1 MVRSTLIEVPIKEV
15 FKMFITVVKKGLA
28 CCLIAQVVLAGIVR
42 AENEMTDSVAEADSL
57 TSTVAKAPVNTPQ
70 YLMRGIEVV
79 GDKVGRD
86 IQDLPTSAA
95 VVDES
100 RMEDEPIAT
109 IDDVLNRVANVN
121 SEGMAAMGGLFS
133 IRGINQGSIFASFDA
148 TNQLAAVYLNQVAL
162 GGLLSQYIKPST
174 WDVRSVEVLRGPQST
189 LQGKNSLA
197 GAVFFNY
204 NRPDFTFDGGF
215 RAEYGE
221 LDTWNLALYQ
231 NVPIEDDVLAARIA
245 LETRNSDGG
254 IVNPIT
260 GADDIA
266 LIDEKTARLQ
276 LLYQPF
282 GNEDISFNLTGIY
295 FDSETNTQPRAT
307 EFGMYDLEDRLNEE
321 TWPGYVPQ
329 ESWFTALESDF
340 RLDDNWRIAAV
351 TGYSDLK
358 ITGYKYDGDQMAPD
372 LLWVNGDFDESQ
384 FSQDLRLHYEGGRFR
399 GLLGG
404 YYSKADVRTVYDA
417 DGFFTSIFD
426 LGEEVTVAALY
437 ANADYDILDN
447 LTLNA
452 GLRYNTENRKNNSS
466 FYYFGP
472 PPFSTDPFAP
482 YEEKEGSVDVDAD
495 YDQLLPS
502 ASLTVKFTDDVSAGL
517 KYAKGYRSGGIA
529 VAPFLQI
536 VEEYEEE
543 IASTYEL
550 FFRSV
555 LLDDRLT
562 LNGNIFFIDWQ
573 DMQVPYLPAGG
584 FPGFDEL
591 TANAGKTEIKGFE
604 VEARAAVTD
613 ALETFLALGH
623 TSSEFKEFELYGE
636 DLAGRSLPNSPEWT
650 VAVGANYNHSSGFF
664 AGGTFRWVDES
675 YSVLNDEEVTR
686 LSIRHVLD
694 AKAGYRKD
702 NWSVYVWGTN
712 LLDDFYELNM
722 TNIMGYIGMPGRAGS
737 VSTPRRLGV
746 GVEATW

>member
-1 MVRSTLIEVPIKEV
+1 MVRSKLIEVPIKEV
-15 FKMFITVVKKGLA
+15 FKMFITVVKKGFA
-28 CCLIAQVVLAGIVR
+28 CCLIAQVALAGTVR
-42 AENEMTDSVAEADSL
+42 AETEVADTAAQGDSTAGVVAE
-57 TSTVAKAPVNTPQ
+57 APVNTPQ
-70 YLMRGIEVV
+70 HFMKDIEVV

-86 IQDLPTSAA
+86 IQDLPTSTS
-95 VVDES
+95 VVDEA

-109 IDDVLNRVANVN
+109 LDDVLNRVANVN
-121 SEGMAAMGGLFS
+121 SEGMGAMGGLFS

-148 TNQLAAVYLNQVAL
+148 TNLLSTVYLNQVAL
-162 GGLLSQYIKPST
+162 GGLLSQYMRPST

-204 NRPDFTFDGGF
+204 NRPDFTFDGRF

-231 NVPIEDDVLAARIA
+231 NVPIEEDVLAARIT

-266 LIDEKTARLQ
+266 SIDEKTARLQ
-276 LLYQPF
+276 LLYRPL

-295 FDSETNTQPRAT
+295 LDSETNTQPRAM
-307 EFGMYDLEDRLNEE
+307 EFGMYKLEDRLNEE
-321 TWPGYVPQ
+321 TWPGYAPQ
-329 ESWFTALESDF
+329 EDWFVSLESDF

-372 LLWVNGDFDESQ
+372 LLWIDGDFDESQ
-384 FSQDLRLHYEGGRFR
+384 FSQDLRLHYEGDRLR

-452 GLRYNTENRKNNSS
+452 GLRYNTENRKNNSY

-472 PPFSTDPFAP
+472 PPFDPSGPPQGNDST
-482 YEEKEGSVDVDAD
+482 VDAEAD
-495 YDQLLPS
+495 YNQLLPS

-536 VEEYEEE
+536 VEEYDEE
-543 IASTYEL
+543 IANTYEL

-562 LNGNIFFIDWQ
+562 LNGNVFFIDWQ

-584 FPGFDEL
+584 FPSFDEL

-613 ALETFLALGH
+613 ALETFLALGYSH
-623 TSSEFKEFELYGE
+623 SEFKDFELYGE

-664 AGGTFRWVDES
+664 AGGTFRWVDET

-737 VSTPRRLGV
+737 VSTPRRLGI

>member
-1 MVRSTLIEVPIKEV
+1 MLPMASGSAWAAGDTAADITAQTVTVNAGKTETDADTL
-15 FKMFITVVKKGLA
+15 
-28 CCLIAQVVLAGIVR
+28 R
-42 AENEMTDSVAEADSL
+42 
-57 TSTVAKAPVNTPQ
+57 
-70 YLMRGIEVV
+70 YLMPGIEVV

-86 IQDLPTSAA
+86 IQELPTSTS
-95 VVDES
+95 VIDES
-100 RMEDEPIAT
+100 RMKDEPIAT

-133 IRGINQGSIFASFDA
+133 IRGINQGSIFSSFDA
-148 TNQLAAVYLNQVAL
+148 TNLLSTVYLNQVAL

-231 NVPIEDDVLAARIA
+231 NVPIEEEVLAARIA

-266 LIDEKTARLQ
+266 PIDEKAARLQ
-276 LLYQPF
+276 LLYQPL

-295 FDSETNTQPRAT
+295 FDSETNSQPRAT

-351 TGYSDLK
+351 TGYSDLN
-358 ITGYKYDGDQMAPD
+358 IADYKYDGDQMAPD

-384 FSQDLRLHYEGGRFR
+384 FSQDLRLHYEGDRFR

-404 YYSKADVRTVYDA
+404 YYSKADVRTIYAA
-417 DGFFTSIFD
+417 DGWFTSIFD

-452 GLRYNTENRKNNSS
+452 GLRYNTENRKNNSY

-472 PPFSTDPFAP
+472 PPFDPSGPPQGNDST
-482 YEEKEGSVDVDAD
+482 VDAEAD
-495 YDQLLPS
+495 YNQFLPS

-536 VEEYEEE
+536 VEEYDEE
-543 IASTYEL
+543 IANTYEL

-562 LNGNIFFIDWQ
+562 LNGNVFFIDWQ

-650 VAVGANYNHSSGFF
+650 VTVGANYNHSSGFF
-664 AGGTFRWVDES
+664 AGGSYRWVDKT

-686 LSIRHVLD
+686 LSTRSVLD
-694 AKAGYRKD
+694 AKVGYRQD

-722 TNIMGYIGMPGRAGS
+722 VNISQYIGGMPGRAGS
-737 VSTPRRLGV
+737 VSTPRRLGI

>member
-1 MVRSTLIEVPIKEV
+1 
-15 FKMFITVVKKGLA
+15 MFITVVKKGLA

-417 DGFFTSIFD
+417 DGFFTS
-426 LGEEVTVAALY
+426 
-437 ANADYDILDN
+437 
-447 LTLNA
+447 
-452 GLRYNTENRKNNSS
+452 
-466 FYYFGP
+466 
-472 PPFSTDPFAP
+472 
-482 YEEKEGSVDVDAD
+482 
-495 YDQLLPS
+495 
-502 ASLTVKFTDDVSAGL
+502 
-517 KYAKGYRSGGIA
+517 
-529 VAPFLQI
+529 
-536 VEEYEEE
+536 
-543 IASTYEL
+543 
-550 FFRSV
+550 
-555 LLDDRLT
+555 
-562 LNGNIFFIDWQ
+562 
-573 DMQVPYLPAGG
+573 
-584 FPGFDEL
+584 
-591 TANAGKTEIKGFE
+591 
-604 VEARAAVTD
+604 
-613 ALETFLALGH
+613 
-623 TSSEFKEFELYGE
+623 
-636 DLAGRSLPNSPEWT
+636 
-650 VAVGANYNHSSGFF
+650 
-664 AGGTFRWVDES
+664 
-675 YSVLNDEEVTR
+675 
-686 LSIRHVLD
+686 
-694 AKAGYRKD
+694 
-702 NWSVYVWGTN
+702 
-712 LLDDFYELNM
+712 
-722 TNIMGYIGMPGRAGS
+722 
-737 VSTPRRLGV
+737 
-746 GVEATW
+746 

>member
-1 MVRSTLIEVPIKEV
+1 
-15 FKMFITVVKKGLA
+15 MFITVKRGLA
-28 CCLIAQVVLAGIVR
+28 CGLIALAAVSGTVR
-42 AENEMTDSVAEADSL
+42 ADNEAADTTVQTVPVANSGTESPAD
-57 TSTVAKAPVNTPQ
+57 TMQ
-70 YLMRGIEVV
+70 YLMRDIEVV

-86 IQDLPTSAA
+86 IQDLPTSTS
-95 VVDES
+95 VIDQS
-100 RMEDEPIAT
+100 RMKDEPIST

-121 SEGMAAMGGLFS
+121 SEGMAFFGGLFS
-133 IRGINQGSIFASFDA
+133 IRSINQGDLLASFNA
-148 TNQLAAVYLNQVAL
+148 TNLLGMVYLNQVPM
-162 GGLLSQYIKPST
+162 GGILSQYMRPSA

-189 LQGKNSLA
+189 LQGANALA

-204 NRPDFTFDGGF
+204 NRPEFTWEGGF

-231 NVPIEDDVLAARIA
+231 NVPIEEDVLAARIT

-260 GADDIA
+260 GRDDIA
-266 LIDEKTARLQ
+266 KIDEKAARLQ
-276 LLYQPF
+276 LLYRPL

-295 FDSETNTQPRAT
+295 FDSETNTQPRAM

-321 TWPGYVPQ
+321 TWPGDVPQ
-329 ESWFTALESDF
+329 EDVFLSLESDF

-351 TGYSDLK
+351 TGYSDLY
-358 ITGYKYDGDQMAPD
+358 GHDYKYDGDQMAPD
-372 LLWVNGDFDESQ
+372 LLWVDADFDESQ
-384 FSQDLRLHYEGGRFR
+384 FSQDLRLHYEGDRFR
-399 GLLGG
+399 GLIGG

-417 DGFFTSIFD
+417 DGMFSSIFD

-437 ANADYDILDN
+437 ANADYDIFDN

-472 PPFSTDPFAP
+472 PMFSPVPFPFI
-482 YEEKEGSVDVDAD
+482 EKEATVDAD
-495 YDQLLPS
+495 GDYNQLLPS
-502 ASLTVKFTDDVSAGL
+502 ASVTVKFNEDISAGL
-517 KYAKGYRSGGIA
+517 KYAKGYRTGGIA
-529 VAPFLQI
+529 GAPFLQI

-543 IASTYEL
+543 IAHTYEL

-562 LNGNIFFIDWQ
+562 FNANVFYIDWTDQ
-573 DMQVPYLPAGG
+573 QVPYLPPGG

-591 TANAGKTEIKGFE
+591 IANAGKTEIKGFE
-604 VEARAAVTD
+604 VEARAEMTD
-613 ALETFLALGH
+613 AFETFLALGYSH
-623 TSSEFKEFELYGE
+623 SEFKEFELYGA
-636 DLAGRSLPNSPEWT
+636 DLSGRPLPNAPEWT

-675 YSVLNDEEVTR
+675 YSTLGDEEVTR
-686 LSIRHVLD
+686 LSTRHVLD
-694 AKAGYRKD
+694 AKAGYREG
-702 NWSVYVWGTN
+702 NWTVYVWGTN

-722 TNIMGYIGMPGRAGS
+722 TNISPYIGGMPGRAGS
-737 VSTPRRLGV
+737 VSTPRRLGI
-746 GVEATW
+746 GVEAYW

>member
-1 MVRSTLIEVPIKEV
+1 MVRSKLIEVPIKEV
-15 FKMFITVVKKGLA
+15 FKMFITVVKKGFA
-28 CCLIAQVVLAGIVR
+28 CCLIAQVALAGTVR
-42 AENEMTDSVAEADSL
+42 AETEVADTTAQGDSTAGVVAE
-57 TSTVAKAPVNTPQ
+57 APVNTPQ
-70 YLMRGIEVV
+70 HFMKDIEVV

-86 IQDLPTSAA
+86 IQDLPTSTS
-95 VVDES
+95 VVDEA

-109 IDDVLNRVANVN
+109 LDDVLNRVANVN
-121 SEGMAAMGGLFS
+121 SEGMGAMGGLFS

-148 TNQLAAVYLNQVAL
+148 TNLLSTVYLNQVAL
-162 GGLLSQYIKPST
+162 GGLLSQYMRPST

-204 NRPDFTFDGGF
+204 NRPDFTFDGRF

-231 NVPIEDDVLAARIA
+231 NVPIEEDVLAARIT

-266 LIDEKTARLQ
+266 SIDEKTARLQ

-295 FDSETNTQPRAT
+295 LDSETNTQPRAM
-307 EFGMYDLEDRLNEE
+307 EFGMYKLEDRLNEE

-329 ESWFTALESDF
+329 KDWFVSLESDV
-340 RLDDNWRIAAV
+340 RLDDNWRVAAV

-358 ITGYKYDGDQMAPD
+358 IAGYKYDGDQMAPD
-372 LLWVNGDFDESQ
+372 LLWIDADFDESQ
-384 FSQDLRLHYEGGRFR
+384 FSQDLRLHYEGDRFR
-399 GLLGG
+399 GILGG
-404 YYSKADVRTVYDA
+404 YYSKADVRTIYDV
-417 DGFFTSIFD
+417 DGMFSSVFD
-426 LGEEVTVAALY
+426 LGEKVTVAALY

-452 GLRYNTENRKNNSS
+452 GLRYNTENRKNDSY

-472 PPFSTDPFAP
+472 PPFDPSGPPQGNDST
-482 YEEKEGSVDVDAD
+482 VDAEAD
-495 YDQLLPS
+495 YNQLLPS

-529 VAPFLQI
+529 VAPFLQV
-536 VEEYEEE
+536 VEEYDEE
-543 IASTYEL
+543 IANTYEL

-562 LNGNIFFIDWQ
+562 LNANVFYIDWQ

-604 VEARAAVTD
+604 VEARAAATD
-613 ALETFLALGH
+613 ALETFLALGYSH
-623 TSSEFKEFELYGE
+623 SEFKDFKLYGE
-636 DLAGRSLPNSPEWT
+636 DLSGRPLPNAPEWT
-650 VAVGANYNHSSGFF
+650 VAVGANYNHSSGLF

-686 LSIRHVLD
+686 LSTRHVLD

-722 TNIMGYIGMPGRAGS
+722 TNIIGYIGMPGRAGS
-737 VSTPRRLGV
+737 VSTPRRLGI
-746 GVEATW
+746 GMEATW

>member
-1 MVRSTLIEVPIKEV
+1 MLS
-15 FKMFITVVKKGLA
+15 VVSGSA
-28 CCLIAQVVLAGIVR
+28 W
-42 AENEMTDSVAEADSL
+42 AENEAADTTAQTVPVADSG
-57 TSTVAKAPVNTPQ
+57 TESPADTMQ
-70 YLMRGIEVV
+70 YLMRDIEVV

-86 IQDLPTSAA
+86 VQDLPTSTA

-100 RMEDEPIAT
+100 RMKNEPIAT

-121 SEGMAAMGGLFS
+121 SEGMGPMGGLFS
-133 IRGINQGSIFASFDA
+133 IRGINQGSMFASFDA
-148 TNQLAAVYLNQVAL
+148 TNPLSTVYLNQVAL
-162 GGLLSQYIKPST
+162 GGLMSQYMRPST

-231 NVPIEDDVLAARIA
+231 NVPIEEDVLAARVT

-260 GADDIA
+260 GVDDIA

-276 LLYQPF
+276 LLYQPS
-282 GNEDISFNLTGIY
+282 GNEDISFNLTGFY
-295 FDSETNTQPRAT
+295 VDSETNTQPRVM
-307 EFGMYDLEDRLNEE
+307 EFGTYKLEDRLNEE

-329 ESWFTALESDF
+329 ENVFLSLESDI

-358 ITGYKYDGDQMAPD
+358 IAGYKYDGDQMAPD
-372 LLWVNGDFDESQ
+372 LIWVDADIDESQ
-384 FSQDLRLHYEGGRFR
+384 FSQDLRLHYEGDRLRF
-399 GLLGG
+399 LLGG
-404 YYSKADVRTVYDA
+404 YYSKTDVQTIYDA
-417 DGFFTSIFD
+417 DGMFSSIFD
-426 LGEEVTVAALY
+426 IGEEVTVAALY
-437 ANADYDILDN
+437 ANADYDIFDN

-452 GLRYNTENRKNNSS
+452 GLRYNTENRENNST

-482 YEEKEGSVDVDAD
+482 YEEREGSVDADAD

-517 KYAKGYRSGGIA
+517 KYAKGYRSGGVASA
-529 VAPFLQI
+529 VFLQI
-536 VEEYEEE
+536 VEEYDEET
-543 IASTYEL
+543 AHTYEL

-562 LNGNIFFIDWQ
+562 LNGNLFFIDWQ

-584 FPGFDEL
+584 FAGFDEL

-604 VEARAAVTD
+604 VEARAEMTD
-613 ALETFLALGH
+613 AFETFLALGYSH
-623 TSSEFKEFELYGE
+623 SEFKEFELYGQ
-636 DLAGRSLPNSPEWT
+636 DLAGSPLPNSPEWT
-650 VAVGANYNHSSGFF
+650 VTVGANYDHSSGFF
-664 AGGTFRWVDES
+664 AGGSFRWVDES

-694 AKAGYRKD
+694 AKAGYRED

-722 TNIMGYIGMPGRAGS
+722 TNIAGYIGMPGRAGS
-737 VSTPRRLGV
+737 VSTPRRLGI
-746 GVEATW
+746 GVEAYW